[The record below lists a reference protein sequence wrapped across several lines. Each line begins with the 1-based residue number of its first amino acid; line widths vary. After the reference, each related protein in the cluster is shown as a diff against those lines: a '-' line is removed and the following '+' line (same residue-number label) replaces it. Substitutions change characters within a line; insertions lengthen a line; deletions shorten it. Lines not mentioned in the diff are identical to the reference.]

1 MSVAETNSAAAT
13 TENMTNNND
22 NTNEEHETMEDNINE
37 AASEDSGMSSVDNNN
52 VNGIIN
58 IFRKILMIMLDG
70 KEIFFNFNVNFYC
83 FQFLYCQASTI
94 IIIQDF

>member
-58 IFRKILMIMLDG
+58 ILVIMLDG

>member
-52 VNGIIN
+52 VSGIIN
-58 IFRKILMIMLDG
+58 IFGMIFDEETKYFSTLMLISIVFSFCIA
-70 KEIFFNFNVNFYC
+70 KR
-83 FQFLYCQASTI
+83 APS
-94 IIIQDF
+94 

>member
-1 MSVAETNSAAAT
+1 MEVSMSVAETNSAAAT

-52 VNGIIN
+52 VSGIIN
-58 IFRKILMIMLDG
+58 IFGMIFDEE
-70 KEIFFNFNVNFYC
+70 KNI
-83 FQFLYCQASTI
+83 FQF
-94 IIIQDF
+94 